1 MEFVIYIGRKIKA
14 KSRDLKNFQEVAMLR
29 EALPKIVTGTLP
41 GPKAQAVLD
50 RRAAAVPKGI
60 GCAYKAVI
68 ERGEGAMFEDVDG
81 NIFLDWIGGVGV
93 LNMGYSN
100 PECIAAVKEQADK
113 FFHSMFNITTHE
125 GYVKLAEE
133 MNRIVPVKGDA
144 KKTMFVC
151 SGSEADENAVKIA
164 KSYTGRPNIIV
175 FTGAFHGRTALT
187 MTMTAKKAYAIGMG
201 PFPDGVYR
209 AEFPNLYRAPGHMTE
224 EEAIAYYVEKL
235 EQVFIE
241 ATPYDQCAAIVFEP
255 VQGEGGFIPAPIE
268 WVKAVR
274 KICDDHGI
282 MMVCDEVQCGW
293 ARSGKMFASQYFAE
307 AGAAPDIMST
317 AKSIAAG
324 MPLSA
329 VTASAEIMDAVTPG
343 TIGGTFGA
351 NAMSAA
357 SALKVIEVMERDDYP
372 AKAMHIADKCGAAF
386 KAWEEKYE
394 CVGNVRGLGAMMGIE
409 FVTDKASKNP
419 DAALVAAIVQ
429 EAQNHGLLL
438 ESAGTYG
445 NVIRFLCPLCVTD
458 AQLDAGLEIFENA
471 IKTCSAK

>member
-1 MEFVIYIGRKIKA
+1 
-14 KSRDLKNFQEVAMLR
+14 MLR

-60 GCAYKAVI
+60 GTAYKAVI

-282 MMVCDEVQCGW
+282 LMVCDEVQCGW
-293 ARSGKMFASQYFAE
+293 ARSGKMFASQYFAD
-307 AGAAPDIMST
+307 AGCAPDIMST

-458 AQLDAGLEIFENA
+458 AQLDAGIEIFENA

>member
-1 MEFVIYIGRKIKA
+1 
-14 KSRDLKNFQEVAMLR
+14 MLR
-29 EALPKIVTGTLP
+29 EALPKIVTPLP
-41 GPKAQAVLD
+41 GPNAKAILD
-50 RRAAAVPKGI
+50 RRAEAVPNAI
-60 GCAYKAVI
+60 GSAYKAVI
-68 ERGEGAMFEDVDG
+68 KRGEGAMFEDVDG

-93 LNMGYSN
+93 LNMGYTN
-100 PECIAAVKEQADK
+100 PEVVEAVKEQSDL

-125 GYVKLAEE
+125 KYVKLAEE
-133 MNRIVPVKGDA
+133 MNKIVPVKGDK

-164 KSYTGRPNIIV
+164 RSYTGRPNIIV

-187 MTMTAKKAYAIGMG
+187 MTMTAKKAYAVGMG

-224 EEAIAYYVEKL
+224 EEAIKYYVEKL
-235 EQVFIE
+235 EQVFVE
-241 ATPYDQCAAIVFEP
+241 ATPYDACAAIVFEP

-282 MMVCDEVQCGW
+282 LMVCDEVQSGW
-293 ARSGKMFASQYFAE
+293 GRSGRLFASQYFAE
-307 AGAAPDIMST
+307 AGCAPDIMTT

-324 MPLSA
+324 LPLSA
-329 VTASAEIMDAVTPG
+329 VTASAEIMDKVAGG

-351 NAMSAA
+351 NAVSAA
-357 SALKVIEVMERDDYP
+357 AALKVIEIMQRDDYP
-372 AKAMHIADKCGAAF
+372 AKARHIADKVGAKF
-386 KAWEEKYE
+386 NEWLEKYE
-394 CVGNVRGLGAMMGIE
+394 VVGDVRGTGSMMGIE
-409 FVTDKASKNP
+409 FVTDKASKTPN
-419 DAALVAAIVQ
+419 AALVGNIVQ
-429 EAQNHGLLL
+429 EAMNHGLLL

-471 IKTCSAK
+471 IKASL

>member
-1 MEFVIYIGRKIKA
+1 
-14 KSRDLKNFQEVAMLR
+14 MLR

-41 GPKAQAVLD
+41 GPKAQAIID
-50 RRAAAVPKGI
+50 RRAEAVPNGI
-60 GCAYKAVI
+60 GTAYKAVI

-93 LNMGYSN
+93 LNIGYSC
-100 PECIAAVKEQADK
+100 PECVEAVKNQAGK

-125 GYVKLAEE
+125 KYVELAEKMNE
-133 MNRIVPVKGDA
+133 MVPVKGDK

-164 KSYTGRPNIIV
+164 RSYTGRPNIIV
-175 FTGAFHGRTALT
+175 FTGAFHGRTTLT
-187 MTMTAKKAYAIGMG
+187 MTMTAKKAYAVGMG

-224 EEAIAYYVEKL
+224 EEAIQYYIEKL

-241 ATPYDQCAAIVFEP
+241 ATPYDACAAIVFEP

-282 MMVCDEVQCGW
+282 MMICDEVQCGW
-293 ARSGKMFASQYFAE
+293 ARSGKMFASQYFKD
-307 AGAAPDIMST
+307 AGCAPDIMST
-317 AKSIAAG
+317 AKSIAGG

-329 VTASAEIMDAVTPG
+329 VTARAEIMDAVPGG
-343 TIGGTFGA
+343 TIGGTYGA
-351 NAMSAA
+351 NAVSAA
-357 SALKVIEVMERDDYP
+357 SALAVIDVMTRDDYP
-372 AKAMHIADKCGAAF
+372 AKAMHIADVVGKRF
-386 KAWEEKYE
+386 NAWKDKYE
-394 CVGNVRGLGAMMGIE
+394 CVGDVRGTGAMIGIE
-409 FVTDKASKNP
+409 FVKDKATKEP
-419 DAALVAAIVQ
+419 DAALVGAIVQ
-429 EAQNHGLLL
+429 EAMNNGLML

-458 AQLDAGLEIFENA
+458 AQLEAGCEIFENA
-471 IKTCSAK
+471 IKTCIAK